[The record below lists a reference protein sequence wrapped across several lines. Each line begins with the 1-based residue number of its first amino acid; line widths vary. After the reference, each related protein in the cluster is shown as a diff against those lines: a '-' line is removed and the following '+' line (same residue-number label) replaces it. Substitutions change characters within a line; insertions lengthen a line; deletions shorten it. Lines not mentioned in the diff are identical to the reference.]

1 MADPQFAEN
10 ITGIVSQLQALFSKL
25 ASGEIKDAQEFAN
38 QYKQLVKSFESVV
51 DEDHTLSS
59 DTHIK
64 QIEALLDYVLSA
76 QKKYDQ

>member
-10 ITGIVSQLQALFSKL
+10 VTGIVSQLQELFSKL

-38 QYKQLVKSFESVV
+38 QYKQLVKSFESIV

-59 DTHIK
+59 DSHIK
-64 QIEALLDYVLSA
+64 QIEAL
-76 QKKYDQ
+76 

>member
-10 ITGIVSQLQALFSKL
+10 VTGIVSQLQALFSKL

-64 QIEALLDYVLSA
+64 QIEAL
-76 QKKYDQ
+76 

>member
-64 QIEALLDYVLSA
+64 QIEAL
-76 QKKYDQ
+76 

>member
-10 ITGIVSQLQALFSKL
+10 VTGIVSQLQALFSKL

-38 QYKQLVKSFESVV
+38 QYKQLVKSFESIV

-64 QIEALLDYVLSA
+64 QIEAL
-76 QKKYDQ
+76 

>member
-10 ITGIVSQLQALFSKL
+10 VTGIVAQLQALFSKL

-38 QYKQLVKSFESVV
+38 QYKQLVKSFESIV

-59 DTHIK
+59 DSHIK
-64 QIEALLDYVLSA
+64 QIEAL
-76 QKKYDQ
+76 

>member
-10 ITGIVSQLQALFSKL
+10 VTGIVSQLQELFSKL
-25 ASGEIKDAQEFAN
+25 AAGEIKDAQEFAN
-38 QYKQLVKSFESVV
+38 QYKQLVKSFESIV

-64 QIEALLDYVLSA
+64 QIEAL
-76 QKKYDQ
+76 

>member
-10 ITGIVSQLQALFSKL
+10 VTGIVSQLQELFSKL

-38 QYKQLVKSFESVV
+38 QYKQLVKSFESIV

-64 QIEALLDYVLSA
+64 QIEAL
-76 QKKYDQ
+76 

>member
-59 DTHIK
+59 DSHIK
-64 QIEALLDYVLSA
+64 QIEAL
-76 QKKYDQ
+76 

>member
-10 ITGIVSQLQALFSKL
+10 VTGIVSQLQELFSKL

-64 QIEALLDYVLSA
+64 QIEAL
-76 QKKYDQ
+76 